1 MPYVI
6 ALTALFG
13 ALCALNIALT
23 AGVLRR
29 LREIEERTRY
39 SGLDLTPGTPDVML
53 AVGEQVGTFTTVT
66 TKGEHLSDDFLTD
79 GHTVV
84 GVFAH
89 GCGKCD
95 ERLPEFVSFV
105 RDRGIP
111 RERALA
117 LMVGTPEQVESKR
130 ALAEPVATVVI
141 EELDGPVSLALAAR
155 VYPAL
160 AVIGPDK
167 TVRAAGSLI
176 GNVSSLVDA

>member
-1 MPYVI
+1 MSYVI

-13 ALCALNIALT
+13 ALCVLNIMLT
-23 AGVLRR
+23 VGVLRR
-29 LREIEERTRY
+29 LREIEERTAY
-39 SGLDLTPGTPDVML
+39 SGLDLTPGPLDVML
-53 AVGEQVGTFTTVT
+53 AVGEQVGEFTTVT
-66 TKGEHLSDDFLTD
+66 TEGEHLSDAFLSD

-84 GVFAH
+84 GIFAH

-105 RDRGIP
+105 RAHGIS
-111 RERALA
+111 RERVLA
-117 LMVGTPEQVESKR
+117 LMVGTPEQVEAKR
-130 ALAEPVATVVI
+130 ALAEPVSTVVI

-167 TVRAAGSLI
+167 VVRATGSLI
-176 GNVSSLVDA
+176 RHVSSLVDA